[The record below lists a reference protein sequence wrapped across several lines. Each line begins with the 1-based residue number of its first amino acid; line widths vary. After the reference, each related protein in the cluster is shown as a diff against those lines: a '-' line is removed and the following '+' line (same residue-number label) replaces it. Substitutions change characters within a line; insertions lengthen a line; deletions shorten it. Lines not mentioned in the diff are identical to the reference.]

1 MVPFLN
7 KLAMVSKEVEHVMEE
22 MHRRLV
28 IKYRYPK
35 LFDLMDFYQE
45 TEQTLTDRFKVAN
58 TTEEKVFHR

>member
-1 MVPFLN
+1 
-7 KLAMVSKEVEHVMEE
+7 MVSKEVEHVMEE